1 MTCVGW
7 TARFGI
13 LYGIESDGPGMDM
26 LGMRQTVAF
35 GILCGIESDGSG
47 MDVWDVGRA
56 VEFGIL
62 YGVESDGSG
71 MGARGGG
78 YILWGECDR
87 GGRW

>member
-1 MTCVGW
+1 MGRVG
-7 TARFGI
+7 R
-13 LYGIESDGPGMDM
+13 
-26 LGMRQTVAF
+26 TVGF